1 MHWTPQSTNYKICK
15 PQTSPNIK
23 FSDFGVLVKTQM
35 QSENFTSSI
44 VPLSTSTWKSSDLK
58 LNSLKTRFLSLM
70 KTPVME
76 IEETKRNNIKVFFT
90 FNVSDTFPKYS
101 KKKKRGEVV
110 KFEELKCGR
119 EKERWIS
126 KVNGEERGK
135 RRALSLK
142 NWRKIDQIVQFFF
155 FIWNVR

>member
-70 KTPVME
+70 KTPVMD
-76 IEETKRNNIKVFFT
+76 IEETKRNNIKVFFYLQRLWY
-90 FNVSDTFPKYS
+90 FSQILK
-101 KKKKRGEVV
+101 KKKKRVGGWWSLRNWNVAERRRDESV
-110 KFEELKCGR
+110 KWTEKKEGKEELCHLKI
-119 EKERWIS
+119 E
-126 KVNGEERGK
+126 GK
-135 RRALSLK
+135 LIK
-142 NWRKIDQIVQFFF
+142 
-155 FIWNVR
+155 

>member
-70 KTPVME
+70 KTPVMD
-76 IEETKRNNIKVFFT
+76 IEETKRNNIKVFFYLQRLWYFSQILKT
-90 FNVSDTFPKYS
+90 
-101 KKKKRGEVV
+101 KRGEVV

-126 KVNGEERGK
+126 KVNGEESGK

-142 NWRKIDQIVQFFF
+142 NWRKID
-155 FIWNVR
+155 

>member
-70 KTPVME
+70 KTPVMD

-101 KKKKRGEVV
+101 KQREGRWWSLRNWNVAERRRDESVKWTEKKEGK
-110 KFEELKCGR
+110 EELCHLKI
-119 EKERWIS
+119 E
-126 KVNGEERGK
+126 GK
-135 RRALSLK
+135 LIK
-142 NWRKIDQIVQFFF
+142 
-155 FIWNVR
+155 